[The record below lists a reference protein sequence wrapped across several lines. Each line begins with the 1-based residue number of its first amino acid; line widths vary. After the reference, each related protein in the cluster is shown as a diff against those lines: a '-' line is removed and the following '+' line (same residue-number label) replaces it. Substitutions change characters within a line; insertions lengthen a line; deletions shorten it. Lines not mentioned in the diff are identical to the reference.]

1 MMSNFSWEGFW
12 SSGITYSANTFVTHQ
27 NTMYVSLSGSTNSEP
42 TTGNT
47 NWDVVVYGLG
57 STYPTRTPLP
67 TRTPTPTPSLN
78 PPTPTPTPT
87 VTETPTNTPTPT
99 VTETPTNTPTNSVT
113 PTNSPTPTN
122 TVTPTVT
129 ETPTPTPTV
138 TPTSTQ
144 ALITNFLLQENQFE
158 LLQEDG
164 FNIII

>member
-67 TRTPTPTPSLN
+67 TESVTPTP
-78 PPTPTPTPT
+78 
-87 VTETPTNTPTPT
+87 TETPTNTPTI
-99 VTETPTNTPTNSVT
+99 
-113 PTNSPTPTN
+113 
-122 TVTPTVT
+122 
-129 ETPTPTPTV
+129 
-138 TPTSTQ
+138 TQ
-144 ALITNFLLQENQFE
+144 I
-158 LLQEDG
+158 
-164 FNIII
+164 

>member
-1 MMSNFSWEGFW
+1 MSNFSWEGFW

>member
-1 MMSNFSWEGFW
+1 MSNFSWEGFW

-47 NWDVVVYGLG
+47 NWDVVVYGFG

>member
-1 MMSNFSWEGFW
+1 MMANFSWEGFW

-78 PPTPTPTPT
+78 TPTPTPTPS
-87 VTETPTNTPTPT
+87 VTETLTPTPT
-99 VTETPTNTPTNSVT
+99 ETTS
-113 PTNSPTPTN
+113 
-122 TVTPTVT
+122 VT

-138 TPTSTQ
+138 TPTQTEPFFILAQ
-144 ALITNFLLQENQFE
+144 NGDILTAQ
-158 LLQEDG
+158 DG
-164 FNIII
+164 SGIEYQH

>member
-129 ETPTPTPTV
+129 ETPTPTQTV